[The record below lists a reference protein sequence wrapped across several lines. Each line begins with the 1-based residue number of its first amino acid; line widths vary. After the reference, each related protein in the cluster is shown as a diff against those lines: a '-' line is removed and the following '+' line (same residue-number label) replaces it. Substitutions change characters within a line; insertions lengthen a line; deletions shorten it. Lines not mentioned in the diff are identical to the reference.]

1 MVYSGHMNRSRH
13 IFFWTAAVVLAVL
26 AGAGLGVRRCVHV
39 MRERAEI
46 RRRGDEA
53 CRRYRNFSIPRDIVL
68 KTEAEMDAYVRS
80 MGIDFSRGSNCVNHI
95 GTDKRK
101 WLSRIGFHYQHTY
114 GNQMKATWL
123 LLRAAELGDVPA
135 MCQLGAT
142 YRDSTKVPTNGVASI
157 TWYRFAHELGNPWGT
172 LGLARNHEKGVGVPV
187 DRTQALALYRQIVSR
202 VESSAS
208 FPSATNDA
216 PYQISQKCIK
226 ALEAQ
231 MP

>member
-1 MVYSGHMNRSRH
+1 MNRSRH

-114 GNQMKATWL
+114 GNQMNATWL
-123 LLRAAELGDVPA
+123 LLRAAELVDVPA
-135 MCQLGAT
+135 M
-142 YRDSTKVPTNGVASI
+142 
-157 TWYRFAHELGNPWGT
+157 
-172 LGLARNHEKGVGVPV
+172 
-187 DRTQALALYRQIVSR
+187 
-202 VESSAS
+202 
-208 FPSATNDA
+208 
-216 PYQISQKCIK
+216 
-226 ALEAQ
+226 
-231 MP
+231 